1 MIPALHGNWVDLII
15 IVVLIFFIY
24 QGFVNGFWAI
34 LIDFLAFLGSLLI
47 SLRFYKIA
55 ANFLQSNFS
64 LNTFV
69 ANALGY
75 LVVAVLS
82 EILVSYL
89 LTILIKRLPK
99 KILKN
104 EITRWLGVIT
114 SLGQGMLLIAFFL
127 TLVIALPV
135 NPNIKTDISKSK
147 IGGYILG
154 KTQGV
159 EKTINNIFGPINNS
173 LTYTTIEPSSHGSI
187 PLDVGNLNLSV
198 DESSE
203 NQMFILVNKERTS
216 RGIGALTWN
225 TKLVNVARNY
235 GKLMW
240 QNHYFGHYDPSGHDV
255 GDRLTAA
262 GIEYSLAGENLA
274 LAPTIEIAHTGLMNS
289 PGHRAN
295 ILDNGFNKVGIGVID
310 NGYYGKIFVQV
321 FTN

>member
-15 IVVLIFFIY
+15 LVVLGFFIY

-34 LIDFLAFLGSLLI
+34 LIDFLSFLGSLLV
-47 SLRFYKIA
+47 SLRLYKFA
-55 ANFLQSNFS
+55 ANIFQSNFS
-64 LNTFV
+64 LNAFV

-75 LVVAVLS
+75 LVIAVLS
-82 EILVSYL
+82 EILISYL
-89 LTILIKRLPK
+89 LTILIRRLPK
-99 KILKN
+99 KVLKN
-104 EITRWLGVIT
+104 EVTKWLGVIT
-114 SLGQGMLLIAFFL
+114 SLGQGILLIAFFL

-135 NPNIKTDISKSK
+135 SPNIKTDISKSK

-154 KTQGV
+154 KTQGI

-173 LTYTTIEPSSHGSI
+173 LTYTTIEPTSHGSI
-187 PLDVGNLNLSV
+187 PLDVSSLNLSV

-203 NQMFILVNKERTS
+203 TQMFNSVNNERVS
-216 RGIGALTWN
+216 RGIGKLTWD

-240 QNHYFGHYDPSGHDV
+240 QDHYFGHYDPDGHDV

-262 GIEYSLAGENLA
+262 GIPYTLAGENLA
-274 LAPTIEIAHTGLMNS
+274 LAPTVEIAHTGLMNS

-295 ILDNGFNKVGIGVID
+295 ILDSGFHRVGIGVID

>member
-1 MIPALHGNWVDLII
+1 MSLALHGNWVDLII
-15 IVVLIFFIY
+15 SVVLGFFIY
-24 QGFVNGFWAI
+24 QGFINGFWAI
-34 LIDFLAFLGSLLI
+34 LIDFLSFLGSLLV
-47 SLRFYKIA
+47 SLRLYKFA
-55 ANFLQSNFS
+55 ANIFQSNFS
-64 LNTFV
+64 LNSFV

-82 EILVSYL
+82 EILISYL
-89 LTILIKRLPK
+89 LTILIKKLPK

-104 EITRWLGVIT
+104 EVTRWLGVVT
-114 SLGQGMLLIAFFL
+114 SLGQGILLIAFFL
-127 TLVIALPV
+127 TLLIALPV
-135 NPNIKTDISKSK
+135 SPNIKTDISKSK
-147 IGGYILG
+147 IGGYILS
-154 KTQGV
+154 KTQGI

-173 LTYTTIEPSSHGSI
+173 LTYTTIEPTSHGSI
-187 PLDVGNLNLSV
+187 PLDVSTLNLSI

-203 NQMFILVNKERTS
+203 NQMFNLVNNERVS
-216 RGIGALTWN
+216 RGIGALTWD

-240 QNHYFGHYDPSGHDV
+240 QDHYFGHYDPDGHDV

-262 GIEYSLAGENLA
+262 KIPYTLAGENLA
-274 LAPTIEIAHTGLMNS
+274 LAPTVEIAHTGLMNS

-295 ILDNGFNKVGIGVID
+295 ILDNEFHKVGIGVID

>member
-15 IVVLIFFIY
+15 LVILGFFIY
-24 QGFVNGFWAI
+24 QGFVSGFWAI
-34 LIDFLAFLGSLLI
+34 LIDFLSFLGSLLV
-47 SLRFYKIA
+47 SLRLYKIA
-55 ANFLQSNFS
+55 ANILQSNFS

-82 EILVSYL
+82 EILISYL
-89 LTILIKRLPK
+89 LTILIRRLPK

-104 EITRWLGVIT
+104 EVTRWLGVIT
-114 SLGQGMLLIAFFL
+114 SLGQGLLLIAFFL
-127 TLVIALPV
+127 ILVIALPV
-135 NPNIKTDISKSK
+135 SPNIKTDISKSR
-147 IGGYILG
+147 IGGYILS
-154 KTQGV
+154 KTQGI
-159 EKTINNIFGPINNS
+159 EKAINNIFGPINNS

-187 PLDVGNLNLSV
+187 PLDIGSLNLTI

-203 NQMFILVNKERTS
+203 NQMFNLVNNERVS
-216 RGIGALTWN
+216 RAVGALTWD

-240 QNHYFGHYDPSGHDV
+240 QDHYFGHYDPEGRDV
-255 GDRLTAA
+255 GDRLTSA
-262 GIEYSLAGENLA
+262 GIPYNLAGENLA
-274 LAPTIEIAHTGLMNS
+274 LAPTVEIAHTGLMNS

-295 ILDNGFNKVGIGVID
+295 ILDSGFHKVGIGVID

>member
-1 MIPALHGNWVDLII
+1 MIPSLRGNWVDLII
-15 IVVLIFFIY
+15 LVVLGFFIY
-24 QGFVNGFWAI
+24 QGFINGFWAI
-34 LIDFLAFLGSLLI
+34 LIDFLSFLGSLLV
-47 SLRFYKIA
+47 SLRFYKSG
-55 ANFLQSNFS
+55 ANILQSNFS

-82 EILVSYL
+82 EIIISYL
-89 LTILIKRLPK
+89 LTILIRKLPK
-99 KILKN
+99 RILKN
-104 EITRWLGVIT
+104 EATRWLGVVT
-114 SLGQGMLLIAFFL
+114 SLGQGILLIAFFL

-135 NPNIKTDISKSK
+135 SPSIKTDISKSR

-154 KTQGV
+154 KTQGI

-187 PLDVGNLNLSV
+187 PLDVSTLNLSV

-203 NQMFILVNKERTS
+203 NQMFNLVNNERVN
-216 RGIGALTWN
+216 RGIGALTWDI
-225 TKLVNVARNY
+225 KLVGVARNY

-240 QNHYFGHYDPSGHDV
+240 QDHYFGHYDPEGHDV

-262 GIEYSLAGENLA
+262 GIPYSLAGENLA
-274 LAPTIEIAHTGLMNS
+274 LAPTVEIAHTGLMNS

-295 ILDNGFNKVGIGVID
+295 ILDTGFHRVGIGVID

>member
-15 IVVLIFFIY
+15 LVVLGFFIY

-34 LIDFLAFLGSLLI
+34 LIDFLSFLGSLLV
-47 SLRFYKIA
+47 SLRLYKFA
-55 ANFLQSNFS
+55 ANIFQSNFS
-64 LNTFV
+64 LNAFV

-75 LVVAVLS
+75 LVIAVLS
-82 EILVSYL
+82 EILISYL
-89 LTILIKRLPK
+89 LTILIRRLPK
-99 KILKN
+99 KVLKN
-104 EITRWLGVIT
+104 EVTKWLGVIT
-114 SLGQGMLLIAFFL
+114 SLGQGILLIAFFL

-135 NPNIKTDISKSK
+135 SPNIKTDISKSK

-154 KTQGV
+154 KTQGI

-173 LTYTTIEPSSHGSI
+173 LTYTTIEPTSHGSI
-187 PLDVGNLNLSV
+187 PLDVSSLNLSV

-203 NQMFILVNKERTS
+203 TQMFNSVNNERVS
-216 RGIGALTWN
+216 RGIGKLTWD

-240 QNHYFGHYDPSGHDV
+240 QDHYFGHYDPDGHDV

-262 GIEYSLAGENLA
+262 GIPYTLAGENLA

-295 ILDNGFNKVGIGVID
+295 ILDSGFHRVGIGVID